1 MLPMKEISLAPGVT
15 LRTVQTQKFKTSI
28 LGVTFLEP
36 LSEKTAALNALL
48 PWVLQRGTQ
57 AHPDMESLSATTD
70 DLYGGTIS
78 PVLRKKGEVQCVG
91 FLASFLDDAFVP
103 AGTYILEPAAQL
115 LGEMVLSPA
124 GDGVSFLL
132 DYVSSEQENLIDR
145 IRSQVNDKLQY
156 SLSRLQE
163 QMCQGE
169 AYGLGKMGTEEQAKS
184 ITGQRLFARYQEL
197 LETAPIYLYYCGSAD
212 PNRVEAA
219 FRAAFSGLPKT
230 ERHPIPQTT
239 VRNTPEGPV
248 RRFQDQMEVNQG
260 KLILGFRTG
269 GNFLSQQKVAQ
280 GMLFNAVYGGTTNAK
295 LFLNVREALSLC
307 YFANSALVQNKGVLH
322 VYSGVEFANFQRA
335 EDEILAQLKACQN
348 GQIDQGELEAARR
361 SMISNL
367 RTTLDSQGRLEEYW
381 LNRFVTGTSFAP
393 EELES
398 ALAQVTL
405 DQVIQ
410 TAQGVQLDS
419 VYTLRNKEG

>member
-1 MLPMKEISLAPGVT
+1 MLPMKEITLAPGVT
-15 LRTVQTQKFKTSI
+15 LRTVQTKKFKTSI
-28 LGVTFLEP
+28 LSVTFLEP
-36 LSEKTAALNALL
+36 LSEQTAALNALL

-57 AHPDMESLSATTD
+57 AHPDMESLSAAMD

-78 PVLRKKGEVQCVG
+78 PVLRKKGEVQCIG
-91 FLASFLDDAFVP
+91 FLSSFLDDTFVP
-103 AGTYILEPAAQL
+103 AGTRILEPAAQL

-124 GDGVSFLL
+124 GDGVSFLP
-132 DYVSSEQENLIDR
+132 DYVSSEKENLIDR

-163 QMCQGE
+163 QMCQDE
-169 AYGLGKMGTEEQAKS
+169 AYGLGKMGTEEQAKA
-184 ITGQRLFARYQEL
+184 ITDQSLSARYREL
-197 LETAPIYLYYCGSAD
+197 LETAPVYLYYCGSAD
-212 PNRVEAA
+212 PDRVEAA
-219 FRAAFSGLPKT
+219 FRTAFAELPKT
-230 ERHPIPQTT
+230 ERHPVPQT
-239 VRNTPEGPV
+239 VVKNSPEGPV

-269 GNFLSQQKVAQ
+269 GGFLSREKVAQ

-335 EDEILAQLKACQN
+335 EDEIIAQLKACQN
-348 GQIDQGELEAARR
+348 GQIDPEELEAARR
-361 SMISNL
+361 SVMSNL
-367 RTTLDSQGRLEEYW
+367 RITLDSQGRLEEYW

-393 EELES
+393 EELENTLS
-398 ALAQVTL
+398 QVTL

-410 TAQGVQLDS
+410 TAQGIQMDS